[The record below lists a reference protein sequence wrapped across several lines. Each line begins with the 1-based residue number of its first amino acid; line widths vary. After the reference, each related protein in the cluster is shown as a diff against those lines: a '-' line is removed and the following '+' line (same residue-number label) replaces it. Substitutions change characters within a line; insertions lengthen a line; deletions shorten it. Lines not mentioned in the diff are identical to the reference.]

1 MKKGRFRELTP
12 AESTFM
18 LAIYKMEYDKLLKY
32 ANKIIRGSFVAEDLV
47 QDTLMIGCMK
57 IDKLIKHPKPGAW
70 LMETLRKNMRN
81 YWRVRNQITNLIVN
95 IPMEEWIN
103 NYPDDKYSEDDL
115 NLLYGDL
122 AKTKEY
128 EILKKFAVDGY
139 SHKEIAKQYGI
150 SINTCKQRIYRA
162 KKVLQQ
168 MLKNGIIN
176 KKT

>member
-1 MKKGRFRELTP
+1 MKKDKSRKLTSD
-12 AESTFM
+12 EQNFI
-18 LAIYKMEYDKLLKY
+18 LALYKIEYENLCKY
-32 ANKIIRGSFVAEDLV
+32 ADKMMKGSLAAEDLV
-47 QDTLMIGCMK
+47 QDTLIIACRK
-57 IDKLIKHPKPGAW
+57 IDELIKHPKPGAF
-70 LMETLRKNMRN
+70 LMDTLRKNIYN
-81 YWRVRNQITNLIVN
+81 YCNVRDNLSKFLVD
-95 IPMEEWIN
+95 IPIEDWIN
-103 NYPDDKYSEDDL
+103 NYPDTKFPEDDL
-115 NLLYGDL
+115 DLLYGDL

>member
-1 MKKGRFRELTP
+1 MKSKQITHEEEL
-12 AESTFM
+12 FHN
-18 LAIYKMEYDKLLKY
+18 LFMEYYPSLL
-32 ANKIIRGSFVAEDLV
+32 SFARYYVKDEMIAEDLV
-47 QDTLMIGCMK
+47 QDTLIIACRK
-57 IDKLIKHPKPGAW
+57 IDELIKHPKPGAF
-70 LMETLRKNMRN
+70 LMDTLRKNIYN
-81 YWRVRNQITNLIVN
+81 YWRVRDNLSKFLVD
-95 IPMEEWIN
+95 IPIEDWIN
-103 NYPDDKYSEDDL
+103 NYPDTKFPEDDL
-115 NLLYGDL
+115 DLLYGDL